1 MNNKIKWIILVFILF
16 IITWLIPLR
25 KEKKKKRKLSK
36 EFEKLYN
43 KEYHWY
49 RIGDVFQFGKGPKYK
64 EIKYHE
70 KQFPDSIAAEYLTK
84 IKDNER
90 KDINLL
96 KNILDN
102 RPKLK
107 NLPEKNS
114 LVLHMRVGD
123 VFCKSTEE
131 KELHPMTKRLGA
143 ADKWHD
149 HYTKKD
155 NPHWWY
161 DILAFMNEKN
171 IDKVYIIV
179 GSHTP
184 ECLLESSDF
193 IMDKINMFKKND
205 KYVFLRIGNSPDEDI
220 LWAKHAKN
228 FASTGGGYGRLI
240 GKCVKKNGG
249 VLALP
254 IQ

>member
-43 KEYHWY
+43 KEYHRY
-49 RIGDVFQFGKGPKYK
+49 RIGDVFKFGKGPKYK

-193 IMDKINMFKKND
+193 IMDRVNMFKKND

-240 GKCVKKNGG
+240 GECVKKNGG
-249 VLALP
+249 VLVLP

>member
-1 MNNKIKWIILVFILF
+1 MNNKIKWVILVFILF
-16 IITWLIPLR
+16 IVTGLIPLR

-36 EFEKLYN
+36 KFEKLYN
-43 KEYHWY
+43 KQWDYY
-49 RIGDVFQFGKGPKYK
+49 RIGDVFKWGKGLNYK
-64 EIKYHE
+64 SIKYHE
-70 KQFPDSIAAEYLTK
+70 EQFPDSIAAEYLTK

-90 KDINLL
+90 NDINLL

-114 LVLHMRVGD
+114 FVLHMRVGD
-123 VFCKSTEE
+123 VFCTRNMMSSRMGVKN
-131 KELHPMTKRLGA
+131 MIN
-143 ADKWHD
+143 

-155 NPHWWY
+155 NPDWWY
-161 DILAFMNEKN
+161 NILAFMNEKN
-171 IDKVYIIV
+171 IDKLYIIV
-179 GSHTP
+179 GSHSS

-193 IMDKINMFKKND
+193 IMDRVNMFKKND

-220 LWAKHAKN
+220 LWAQHAKN
-228 FASTGGGYGRLI
+228 FATTGGGYGRLI

-249 VLALP
+249 VLP
-254 IQ
+254 FPE

>member
-25 KEKKKKRKLSK
+25 KEKKKKKKRKLSK

-43 KEYHWY
+43 KEYHRY
-49 RIGDVFQFGKGPKYK
+49 RIGDVFRWGKGPKYK
-64 EIKYHE
+64 SIKYHE

-90 KDINLL
+90 KDINLF

-114 LVLHMRVGD
+114 FVLHMRVGD
-123 VFCKSTEE
+123 VFCTRNMLSG
-131 KELHPMTKRLGA
+131 RLGV
-143 ADKWHD
+143 KNMIN
-149 HYTKKD
+149 HYTKKY
-155 NPHWWY
+155 NPDWWY
-161 DILAFMNEKN
+161 NILAFMNEKN
-171 IDKVYIIV
+171 IDKLYIIV
-179 GSHTP
+179 GSHSP
-184 ECLLESSDF
+184 ECLIESSDF
-193 IMDKINMFKKND
+193 IMDRVNMFKKND

-220 LWAKHAKN
+220 LWAQHAKN
-228 FASTGGGYGRLI
+228 FATTGGGYGRLI
-240 GKCVKKNGG
+240 EECVKKNGG
-249 VLALP
+249 VLP
-254 IQ
+254 FPE

>member
-43 KEYHWY
+43 KEYHRY
-49 RIGDVFQFGKGPKYK
+49 RIGDVFKFGKGPKYK

-143 ADKWHD
+143 VDKWHD

-179 GSHTP
+179 GSHKP

-240 GKCVKKNGG
+240 GECVKKNGG
-249 VLALP
+249 VLVLP

>member
-1 MNNKIKWIILVFILF
+1 MNNKINWVILVFILI
-16 IITWLIPLR
+16 IITGLIPLR
-25 KEKKKKRKLSK
+25 KEKKGKLSK

-43 KEYHWY
+43 KQWDHY
-49 RIGDVFQFGKGPKYK
+49 RIGDVYKWGKGKDHEYNS
-64 EIKYHE
+64 IKYHE
-70 KQFPDSIAAEYLTK
+70 EQFPDSIAAEYLTK
-84 IKDNER
+84 LKDNE
-90 KDINLL
+90 KENINLL

-114 LVLHMRVGD
+114 FVLHMRVGD
-123 VFCKSTEE
+123 VFCNFSKQYTM
-131 KELHPMTKRLGA
+131 KMYDTY
-143 ADKWHD
+143 DKWHGY
-149 HYTKKD
+149 YTKKD
-155 NPHWWY
+155 DPKWWS

-171 IDKVYIIV
+171 IDKLYIIV

-193 IMDKINMFKKND
+193 IMDRVNMFKKNN

-220 LWAKHAKN
+220 LWAQHAKN

-249 VLALP
+249 VLP
-254 IQ
+254 IKERRIN

>member
-43 KEYHWY
+43 NEYHWY

-143 ADKWHD
+143 VDKWHD

-179 GSHTP
+179 GSHKP

-249 VLALP
+249 VLALQ

>member
-43 KEYHWY
+43 KEYHRY
-49 RIGDVFQFGKGPKYK
+49 RIGDVFKFGKGPKYK

-107 NLPEKNS
+107 KLPEKNS

-123 VFCKSTEE
+123 VFCKSMEE

-143 ADKWHD
+143 VDKWHD

-155 NPHWWY
+155 DPHWWY

-240 GKCVKKNGG
+240 GECVKKNGG
-249 VLALP
+249 VLVLP

>member
-1 MNNKIKWIILVFILF
+1 MNNKINWVILVFILI
-16 IITWLIPLR
+16 IITGLIPLR
-25 KEKKKKRKLSK
+25 KEKKGKLSK

-43 KEYHWY
+43 KQWDQY
-49 RIGDVFQFGKGPKYK
+49 RIGDVYKYGKGPRNT
-64 EIKYHE
+64 EIIYHK

-114 LVLHMRVGD
+114 FVIHMRVGD
-123 VFCKSTEE
+123 VLCKSMKGT
-131 KELHPMTKRLGA
+131 KSPMMKRLGT
-143 ADKWHD
+143 DKWHD

-155 NPHWWY
+155 NPEWWY

-171 IDKVYIIV
+171 IDKLYIIV

-184 ECLLESSDF
+184 KCLLESSDF
-193 IMDKINMFKKND
+193 IMDKVNMFKKNN

-220 LWAKHAKN
+220 LWAQHAKN

-240 GKCVKKNGG
+240 GQCVKENGG
-249 VLALP
+249 VLP
-254 IQ
+254 FPERV

>member
-43 KEYHWY
+43 KEYHRY
-49 RIGDVFQFGKGPKYK
+49 RIGDVFKFGKGPKYK

-107 NLPEKNS
+107 KLPEKNS

-240 GKCVKKNGG
+240 GECVKKNGG
-249 VLALP
+249 VLVLP

>member
-1 MNNKIKWIILVFILF
+1 MNNKIKWVILVFILF
-16 IITWLIPLR
+16 IITGLIPLR

-36 EFEKLYN
+36 KFEKLYN
-43 KEYHWY
+43 KQWDYY
-49 RIGDVFQFGKGPKYK
+49 RIGDVFKWGKSLNYK
-64 EIKYHE
+64 SIKYHE
-70 KQFPDSIAAEYLTK
+70 EQFPDSIAAEYLTK

-90 KDINLL
+90 NDINLF

-114 LVLHMRVGD
+114 FVLHMRVGD
-123 VFCKSTEE
+123 VFCKSTAGELDPQQL
-131 KELHPMTKRLGA
+131 KEIGI
-143 ADKWHD
+143 DKWHD

-155 NPHWWY
+155 NPDWWY

-171 IDKVYIIV
+171 IDKLYIIV
-179 GSHTP
+179 GSHSP

-193 IMDKINMFKKND
+193 IMDRVNMFKKND

-220 LWAKHAKN
+220 LWAQHAKN
-228 FASTGGGYGRLI
+228 FATTGGGYGKLI

-249 VLALP
+249 VLP
-254 IQ
+254 FPE